1 MVSQCVSLVGATRA
15 KFYHD
20 AEQAGPIPVRS
31 SALASLDKTTEKARP

>member
-1 MVSQCVSLVGATRA
+1 MVSQYVALVSATRA
-15 KFYHD
+15 KIDHD